1 MHSDAHVSYSFDE
14 YARMLAEPVRGS
26 AYLAAVRE
34 TVRPGAVVADVGSG
48 PGMLGVY
55 AATLGARRVFLI
67 DPDASVYAGAELA
80 RENGVSDRV
89 EVIRAASTDVELPER
104 ADVIVSD
111 LRGVMP
117 LHGQHLAAAADMRR
131 RLLAP
136 GGVCIPR
143 RDVVMTALVED
154 DALYARTV
162 DAWSSIPV
170 PLKRDTFARLLAN
183 RWYRTRAT
191 GAQLVTEPSLFV
203 TLDYDEPTPSLS
215 ATWETTATR
224 DGTAHG
230 LLLWFDMELTR
241 SIGLSNAPT
250 APPALYGQA
259 FFPFAPAMRLRR
271 GQRVSVEL
279 RAVLTGD
286 DYAWSWTATTE
297 GASARHA
304 TLLGIP
310 LAGEALA
317 QRTAHFAPH
326 RSTDAQI
333 LLAVIERVNGRTS
346 LGELAEML
354 SERFSARFPT
364 SESALHYVTRL
375 DDLWAREG
383 SPPSA

>member
-1 MHSDAHVSYSFDE
+1 VSYSFDE
-14 YARMLAEPVRGS
+14 YARMLAEPVRGG

-34 TVRPGAVVADVGSG
+34 TVREGSVVADIGSG

-89 EVIRAASTDVELPER
+89 EVIRARSTEVALPER

-111 LRGVMP
+111 LRGVTP
-117 LHGQHLAAAADMRR
+117 FHGHHLAAAADMRR

-143 RDVVMTALVED
+143 RDVVMTALVD
-154 DALYARTV
+154 DEATYARTV
-162 DAWSSIPV
+162 DAWSGV
-170 PLKRDTFARLLAN
+170 KRDSFVKLLAN
-183 RWYRTRAT
+183 RWYRTRAI
-191 GAQLVTEPSLFV
+191 GEQLLTESSQFV
-203 TLDYDEPTPSLS
+203 TLDYDQPAPPLC
-215 ATWETTATR
+215 AAWEAVATR

-230 LLLWFDMELTR
+230 LLLWFDTELTPAIR
-241 SIGLSNAPT
+241 LSNAPT
-250 APPALYGQA
+250 APPSLYGQA

-271 GQRVSVEL
+271 GQRISLEL

-286 DYAWSWTATTE
+286 EYAWSWAATTD
-297 GASARHA
+297 GMAARHS

-310 LAGEALA
+310 LSGEALA
-317 QRTAHFAPH
+317 QRTAQFAPH
-326 RSTDAQI
+326 RSNDAEI
-333 LLAVIERVNGRTS
+333 LLAVIEQVNGRTS
-346 LGELAEML
+346 LGELAQRL

-364 SESALHYVTRL
+364 ADSALHYVTRL

-383 SPPSA
+383 LSPSA

>member
-1 MHSDAHVSYSFDE
+1 VSYSFDE

-34 TVRPGAVVADVGSG
+34 TVCPGAVVADIGSG

-55 AATLGARRVFLI
+55 AATLGARRVYLI
-67 DPDASVYAGAELA
+67 DPDVSVYAGAALA

-89 EVIRAASTDVELPER
+89 EVIRAASTEVELPER

-117 LHGQHLAAAADMRR
+117 FHGHHLAAAADMRR

-143 RDVVMTALVED
+143 RDVVRTALVED

-162 DAWSSIPV
+162 QAWSDVPV
-170 PLKRDTFARLLAN
+170 PLKRESFARLLAN

-191 GAQLVTEPSLFV
+191 GEQLLTESSHFV
-203 TLDYDEPTPSLS
+203 TLDYDLATPPLS
-215 ATWETTATR
+215 AAWETLATR
-224 DGTAHG
+224 DGSAHG
-230 LLLWFDMELTR
+230 LLLWFDAELTPT
-241 SIGLSNAPT
+241 IGLSNAPT

-271 GQRVSVEL
+271 GQRISVEL
-279 RAVLTGD
+279 RAVLAGD

-297 GASARHA
+297 DAVARHS
-304 TLLGIP
+304 TLLGLP
-310 LAGEALA
+310 LSGEALA
-317 QRTAHFAPH
+317 QRTAQFAPH
-326 RSTDAQI
+326 HSTDAKI
-333 LLAVIERVNGRTS
+333 LLAVLERVNGRTS
-346 LGELAEML
+346 LGEIAEML
-354 SERFSARFPT
+354 SERFIARFATP
-364 SESALHYVTRL
+364 ESALQFVTRL
-375 DDLWAREG
+375 DDLWAREEA
-383 SPPSA
+383 PPSA